1 MQTSDINPLVRR
13 SALRCLASNL
23 LVRRSALRC
32 LVRVAGL
39 PLAVGRPH
47 EALDVGPRVV
57 ELEADVEPHV
67 GGDAD
72 DGVDEARRRSTSDL
86 GSWSS
91 KPTSSRTSAGMPT
104 TASTRPVA
112 KRSFGV
118 RRCAAS
124 SGSQAAARCGASAR
138 GARAAARCGASARG
152 A

>member
-72 DGVDEARRRSTSDL
+72 DGVDEARRQALVRRSALRCLVRVAGRGSLRGVRTRRST
-86 GSWSS
+86 
-91 KPTSSRTSAGMPT
+91 
-104 TASTRPVA
+104 
-112 KRSFGV
+112 
-118 RRCAAS
+118 
-124 SGSQAAARCGASAR
+124 
-138 GARAAARCGASARG
+138 
-152 A
+152 